1 MLFEKNITIYF
12 LKEPYFYLIKRVNSI
27 MQSDGMSYKIPA
39 HTDIYLIDQIM
50 KNRYSAKEVILD
62 AGCGNGR
69 NMLWFIK
76 NKFKIFGID
85 ASEEAI
91 HNLKALHS
99 NLSKQRLCVS
109 RLEKTAFKPAYFNH
123 IICSAVLHFATG
135 TAHFHEMISEMV
147 RIIKPG
153 GTLFIRMTSNI
164 GIENKVN
171 LIGDGVYYIPD
182 GSVRFLLTK
191 SLLADCIRLY
201 SLDFIEPLK
210 TVNVNDERCMSTLML
225 KKL

>member
-1 MLFEKNITIYF
+1 
-12 LKEPYFYLIKRVNSI
+12 
-27 MQSDGMSYKIPA
+27 MQCDKMIYKIPA

-50 KNRYSAKEVILD
+50 KNRYSARDVVLD

-69 NMLWFIK
+69 NMQWFLK
-76 NKFKIFGID
+76 NKYKIFGID

-91 HNLKALHS
+91 HNLKALHGS
-99 NLSKQRLCVS
+99 LPKQRLCIA
-109 RLEKTAFKPAYFNH
+109 RLEKTAFKPVFFNH

-135 TAHFHEMISEMV
+135 TDHFHEMIFEMV
-147 RIIKPG
+147 RILKPG

-164 GIENKVN
+164 GIENKVSH
-171 LIGDGVYYIPD
+171 IGDGVYHLPD

-191 SLLADCIRLY
+191 ALLAACIKLY
-201 SLDFIEPLK
+201 HLIFMEPLK

-225 KKL
+225 QKL